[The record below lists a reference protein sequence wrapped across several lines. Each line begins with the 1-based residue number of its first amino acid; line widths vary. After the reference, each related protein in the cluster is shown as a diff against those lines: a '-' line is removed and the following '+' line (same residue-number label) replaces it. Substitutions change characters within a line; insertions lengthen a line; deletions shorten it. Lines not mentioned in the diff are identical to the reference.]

1 MKYALL
7 ATAVV
12 ACAGSLCSAQTW
24 TVTLDGLSEVPPNA
38 SPATGFAILNY
49 NAGTNIFDWD
59 IQWSGLVGTYT
70 ASHFH
75 IAPAGTNGPVSIGFA
90 QTGTNAAVGSAT
102 PSAAFV
108 SALMANNV
116 YINIHTNTFPGGEIR
131 GQVPTPGAAALFAVA
146 GAAALRRRR

>member
-7 ATAVV
+7 TAAVI

-24 TVTLDGLSEVPPNA
+24 TVSLNGASEVPPNT
-38 SPATGFAILNY
+38 SPATGLAILTY
-49 NAGTNIFDWD
+49 NAGTNVFNWD
-59 IQWSGLVGTYT
+59 IQWSGLVGTYS

-75 IAPAGTNGPVSIGFA
+75 IAPAGTNGGVAIGFSP
-90 QTGTNAAVGSAT
+90 TGTNVAVGSAT
-102 PSAAFV
+102 PTTTFV

-116 YINIHTNTFPGGEIR
+116 YINIHTSTFPGGEIR